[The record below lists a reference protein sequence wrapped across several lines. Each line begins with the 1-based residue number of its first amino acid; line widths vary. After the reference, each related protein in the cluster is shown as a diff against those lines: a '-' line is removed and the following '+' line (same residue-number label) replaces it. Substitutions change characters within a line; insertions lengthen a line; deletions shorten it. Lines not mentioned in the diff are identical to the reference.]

1 MTVERAGPS
10 GARGRRAGG
19 AVGRTGPSGGRVRR
33 ADGAAERA
41 GPSGYTTLRAGN
53 LVVGGAKMHSTV
65 PQRAIWPLRRSRVH
79 FPHTVTTGAPL
90 QSRPIPRRGHHEADK
105 SSPAG
110 LGYVRVTRPGMSGP
124 RDRTRQGHPARNAR
138 PPGRERQATR
148 PSTRRPRT
156 GNATATWPGTPGP
169 PGRARQGHATRHTR
183 PTRSG
188 TRGRRLRWATPGAG
202 CSGLGR
208 ERPRTPPAAARSAPS
223 SPRARPHRPGPRRR

>member
-19 AVGRTGPSGGRVRR
+19 PSGGRGRRAGGPSGGRGRRAGGSVGRTGPPSGRVRR

-124 RDRTRQGHPARNAR
+124 RDRTRQGHPARNVR
-138 PPGRERQATR
+138 ATR
-148 PSTRRPRT
+148 
-156 GNATATWPGTPGP
+156 PGTPGHQAKHTAP
-169 PGRARQGHATRHTR
+169 TDRERHGHVAGHTRATRPGTSGPRDQAHQAHAIGHAGPQTQVGHSR
-183 PTRSG
+183 
-188 TRGRRLRWATPGAG
+188 RGVF
-202 CSGLGR
+202 
-208 ERPRTPPAAARSAPS
+208 
-223 SPRARPHRPGPRRR
+223 GPW